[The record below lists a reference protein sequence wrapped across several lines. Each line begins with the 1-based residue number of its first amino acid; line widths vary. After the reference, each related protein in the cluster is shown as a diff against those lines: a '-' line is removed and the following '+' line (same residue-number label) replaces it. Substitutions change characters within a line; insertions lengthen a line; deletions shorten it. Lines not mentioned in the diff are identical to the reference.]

1 MFQDELR
8 GVEPTQRSAVSPR
21 DPGRHPQSPEPAAHV
36 PIIENLTPQYMSAH
50 APTILIAFLDQPIV
64 PEHLGVE
71 IKHLERR
78 MVHVRFGPLEEK
90 EGVVVDKLLAT
101 VQVHECG
108 DVAAFCVVQQVG
120 GFEVEVAG
128 PEVEGCGEVG
138 DGHAEVAEF
147 VDLGRACWGYVRW
160 GCIWDGVCGC

>member
-1 MFQDELR
+1 
-8 GVEPTQRSAVSPR
+8 
-21 DPGRHPQSPEPAAHV
+21 
-36 PIIENLTPQYMSAH
+36 
-50 APTILIAFLDQPIV
+50 
-64 PEHLGVE
+64 
-71 IKHLERR
+71 

-90 EGVVVDKLLAT
+90 EGVVVDELLAA

-128 PEVEGCGEVG
+128 PEVEGFGEIG
-138 DGHAEVAEF
+138 DGHAKVAEF

-160 GCIWDGVCGC
+160 GSIWDGVCGCSPFCIRWNLFAERCFSVGCRTIHGQAPSPSTFGV